1 MKHPAKTIS
10 GKRRARQR
18 GEQGYALIAIIGV
31 IMFSLILTTAALPKA
46 QFEMQREKEEEMLWR
61 GQQIARA
68 LALYRQMRGTYPL
81 DLKDLVNGVDIGVRK
96 VRLLRPSALCDP
108 MTPCEPGETN
118 WRLVHPGDPLPKE
131 LYDAYV
137 ATIQKGT
144 MALPP
149 PNSIQDFPQLAQ
161 LGGGTTN
168 LPGQSA
174 DTKLDG
180 VIGPPT
186 NPAGTPGA
194 PGVPGAP
201 ATGSTPGLTLGDPD
215 DKLKKQPI
223 VGVVSQREGRMFRSY
238 FGIEEYDHTLFF
250 PGVPVLVGGF
260 VNPLVLGSALAS
272 GSGPDQRC
280 PGGGVFIDGRC
291 WGKLDPGT
299 IKRTTP

>member
-1 MKHPAKTIS
+1 MNHPAKTIS
-10 GKRRARQR
+10 KQRRARQR
-18 GEQGYALIAIIGV
+18 GERGYALIAIIGV
-31 IMFSLILTTAALPKA
+31 VLFSLILTTAAAPKA

-68 LALYRQMRGTYPL
+68 IWLYRQMRGTYPL
-81 DLKDLVNGVDIGVRK
+81 DLKDLVNGFDIGTKK

-118 WRLVHPGDPLPKE
+118 WRMVHPGDPLPKE
-131 LYDAYV
+131 LYDAYIT
-137 ATIQKGT
+137 TIQKGT

-149 PNSIQDFPQLAQ
+149 PNTIQDFQQLAN
-161 LGGGTTN
+161 LGGANAN
-168 LPGQSA
+168 LPGQAA
-174 DTKLDG
+174 DMKLDG
-180 VIGPPT
+180 VIGPPA
-186 NPAGTPGA
+186 NPAGA
-194 PGVPGAP
+194 PGAP
-201 ATGSTPGLTLGDPD
+201 AAGTTPGLTLGDPD

-223 VGVVSQREGRMFRSY
+223 VGVVSQRDDRMFRSY
-238 FGIEEYDHTLFF
+238 LGIEQYDHALFF

-260 VNPLVLGSALAS
+260 VNPLVLGSGLAS

-280 PGGGVFIDGRC
+280 PGGGVFIDGKC